1 MTSAGVAAIRSGSF
15 LPASGVI
22 RNHPAPPALVPGP
35 HDGAKAPAGPV
46 DPAPVLPYRFPMTSV
61 FHRLLG
67 VGCLALLLTAC
78 AASDGAGFSSTALEP
93 ENVLTIG
100 GGAPDPAP
108 APASA
113 VSDSARPAAA
123 PSDYVVA
130 TPTVQADPADGQNS
144 YRLRAR
150 DFVRILVI
158 NEPDTQIERRIN
170 SDGTVDIPFLKKLVP
185 VAGLT
190 LTQAQVELANQ
201 FRQFFKKPQVAISI
215 VSYAERRVYVS
226 GYVGR
231 PGPVSIPPE
240 ETLTLGRALAMAGGV
255 LPRGNRSD
263 VTIKRAR
270 PGSPMV
276 ITKDVRRIDD
286 GDEPDFVLED
296 EDQIYVRDSRI

>member
-1 MTSAGVAAIRSGSF
+1 MASADDLILPVTLPGVS
-15 LPASGVI
+15 
-22 RNHPAPPALVPGP
+22 APCGT
-35 HDGAKAPAGPV
+35 V
-46 DPAPVLPYRFPMTSV
+46 DPAKSMPTIFFMTSV
-61 FHRLLG
+61 LHRLLG

-100 GGAPDPAP
+100 AGAPEPLAYAP
-108 APASA
+108 AAVAPAAASTETA
-113 VSDSARPAAA
+113 KPAAA
-123 PSDYVVA
+123 PADYVVA
-130 TPTVQADPADGQNS
+130 APTVQADPADGQNS
-144 YRLRAR
+144 YRLRPR

-201 FRQFFKKPQVAISI
+201 FRQYFKKPQVAISI

-226 GYVGR
+226 GYVGK

-255 LPRGNRSD
+255 LPRGNRSE
-263 VTIKRAR
+263 VTIKRNR
-270 PGSPMV
+270 PGAPMV

>member
-1 MTSAGVAAIRSGSF
+1 MSSVLKRLPGLLCAVILLAACAPTRS
-15 LPASGVI
+15 
-22 RNHPAPPALVPGP
+22 
-35 HDGAKAPAGPV
+35 
-46 DPAPVLPYRFPMTSV
+46 APVS
-61 FHRLLG
+61 
-67 VGCLALLLTAC
+67 
-78 AASDGAGFSSTALEP
+78 AAAFEP

-100 GGAPDPAP
+100 RGASESSPVPV
-108 APASA
+108 A
-113 VSDSARPAAA
+113 VSAPVESRPAAA
-123 PSDYVVA
+123 VLPVGYAVA
-130 TPTVQADPADGQNS
+130 TPTQQAEPAERQNS
-144 YRLRAR
+144 YRLRPR
-150 DFVRILVI
+150 DFIRVLVI

-201 FRQFFKKPQVAISI
+201 FKVYFKKPQVTISI

-226 GYVGR
+226 GYVGK

-263 VTIKRAR
+263 VAIKRTR
-270 PGSPMV
+270 DGSPLV
-276 ITKDVRRIDD
+276 ISKDVRRIDD

>member
-1 MTSAGVAAIRSGSF
+1 MAVLAAACSPSAS
-15 LPASGVI
+15 
-22 RNHPAPPALVPGP
+22 
-35 HDGAKAPAGPV
+35 
-46 DPAPVLPYRFPMTSV
+46 APVSSV
-61 FHRLLG
+61 
-67 VGCLALLLTAC
+67 
-78 AASDGAGFSSTALEP
+78 ALEP
-93 ENVLTIG
+93 ENVLTLGRGASAPVAVPVQAPDANIE
-100 GGAPDPAP
+100 GAPSAVAASAVATP
-108 APASA
+108 PASA
-113 VSDSARPAAA
+113 
-123 PSDYVVA
+123 DYAVA
-130 TPTVQADPADGQNS
+130 TPTTQPEPAGGQNS

-150 DFVRILVI
+150 DFIRVLVI

-201 FRQFFKKPQVAISI
+201 FRVYFRKPQVTISI
-215 VSYAERRVYVS
+215 VTYAERRVYVS

-263 VTIKRAR
+263 VTIKRTR
-270 PGSPMV
+270 DGSPLV
-276 ITKDVRRIDD
+276 ISKDVRRIDD

>member
-1 MTSAGVAAIRSGSF
+1 MMS
-15 LPASGVI
+15 
-22 RNHPAPPALVPGP
+22 
-35 HDGAKAPAGPV
+35 
-46 DPAPVLPYRFPMTSV
+46 VL
-61 FHRLLG
+61 HRLLG

-100 GGAPDPAP
+100 AGAGAADPA
-108 APASA
+108 APAFVPA
-113 VSDSARPAAA
+113 AAAETAKPAAA
-123 PSDYVVA
+123 PADYVVA

-144 YRLRAR
+144 YRLRPR

-226 GYVGR
+226 GYVGK

-255 LPRGNRSD
+255 LPRGNRSE
-263 VTIKRAR
+263 VTIKRNR
-270 PGSPMV
+270 PGAPMV

>member
-1 MTSAGVAAIRSGSF
+1 
-15 LPASGVI
+15 
-22 RNHPAPPALVPGP
+22 
-35 HDGAKAPAGPV
+35 
-46 DPAPVLPYRFPMTSV
+46 MTSV
-61 FHRLLG
+61 LKCLLG
-67 VGCLALLLTAC
+67 AV
-78 AASDGAGFSSTALEP
+78 AASFALAACSSTTAPASSVALEP

-100 GGAPDPAP
+100 RGAFDPAASVQAPAAAIENAPTSVGLGLVATAPVATSAPVSADYAVAAPTTQPDPAG
-108 APASA
+108 S
-113 VSDSARPAAA
+113 
-123 PSDYVVA
+123 
-130 TPTVQADPADGQNS
+130 QNS

-150 DFVRILVI
+150 DFIRVLVI

-201 FRQFFKKPQVAISI
+201 FRVYFRKPQVTISI
-215 VSYAERRVYVS
+215 VTYAERRVYVS
-226 GYVGR
+226 GYVGK

-240 ETLTLGRALAMAGGV
+240 ETLTLGRALSMAGGV

-263 VTIKRAR
+263 VTIKRSHD
-270 PGSPMV
+270 GSPLV
-276 ITKDVRRIDD
+276 ISKDVRRIDD

>member
-1 MTSAGVAAIRSGSF
+1 MASADDLN
-15 LPASGVI
+15 LPVTLPDVS
-22 RNHPAPPALVPGP
+22 VPCGT
-35 HDGAKAPAGPV
+35 V
-46 DPAPVLPYRFPMTSV
+46 DPAKSLPTIFLMTSV
-61 FHRLLG
+61 LHRLLG

-100 GGAPDPAP
+100 GGASEPVAAAFVPSAAPD
-108 APASA
+108 A
-113 VSDSARPAAA
+113 VKPAAA
-123 PSDYVVA
+123 PADYVVA

-144 YRLRAR
+144 YRLRPR

-190 LTQAQVELANQ
+190 LTQAQIELANQ

-215 VSYAERRVYVS
+215 VTYAERRVYVS
-226 GYVGR
+226 GYVGK

-270 PGSPMV
+270 PGSPLV

>member
-1 MTSAGVAAIRSGSF
+1 MASADDLN
-15 LPASGVI
+15 LPVTLPDVS
-22 RNHPAPPALVPGP
+22 VPCGT
-35 HDGAKAPAGPV
+35 V
-46 DPAPVLPYRFPMTSV
+46 DPAKSLPTIFLMTSV
-61 FHRLLG
+61 LHRLLG

-100 GGAPDPAP
+100 GGASEPVAAAFVPSAAPD
-108 APASA
+108 A
-113 VSDSARPAAA
+113 VKPAAA
-123 PSDYVVA
+123 PADYVVA

-144 YRLRAR
+144 YRLRPR

-190 LTQAQVELANQ
+190 LTQAQIELANQ

-215 VSYAERRVYVS
+215 VTYAERRVYVS
-226 GYVGR
+226 GYVGK

-255 LPRGNRSD
+255 LPRGNRSE